1 MMMESLAVKTH
12 DQEQQQ
18 LLARLTELVGG
29 YQLSQIVACM
39 AGLDI
44 PTHIATGAASTGQ
57 LASCTGA
64 HPPAL
69 RRLLRAAAGIGLLE
83 EVADDRFRLT
93 PLGSCLLRREDGTS
107 MREFAIGLSGP
118 ALTRTFEH
126 LTQAVMSGEP
136 AAEMALG
143 SSFYDYLGTRPEEVA
158 HFAGAMGDLS
168 AGSARQIVA
177 NFDVSSFTRI
187 VDVGGSYG
195 AVLRSLLEA
204 APNATGV
211 LFDRPEVIARA
222 QQAFAGSSLVNRV
235 EFVGGD
241 FFDEVPAGGDLYV
254 LREILHN
261 WDDGLALRILE
272 NCHRAASRASQ
283 LLLVEV
289 VLPARPTPNTS
300 LAFMLDVIALVAF
313 GGKERTRREFGE
325 LLTNAGYQLRDVR
338 PAAALAHPWSLLI
351 ADCG

>member
-1 MMMESLAVKTH
+1 MMMESLAPRTH
-12 DQEQQQ
+12 DQEQQR

-29 YQLSQIVACM
+29 YQLSQIVACI
-39 AGLDI
+39 ARLDI
-44 PTHIATGAASTGQ
+44 ATHIATEAMATEE
-57 LASCTGA
+57 LASRTGA

-69 RRLLRAAAGIGLLE
+69 RRLLRAAAGVGLLE
-83 EVADDRFRLT
+83 ELAEDRFGLT
-93 PLGSCLLRREDGTS
+93 PLGSCLRRRQDGTS

-118 ALTRTFEH
+118 ALTRTFEQ
-126 LTQAVMSGEP
+126 LTQSVMSGE
-136 AAEMALG
+136 AAVETALG
-143 SSFYDYLGTRPEEVA
+143 TSFYDYLGAHPDEAA
-158 HFAGAMGDLS
+158 HFAGAMSELS
-168 AGSARQIVA
+168 AGSAQQIVT
-177 NFDVSSFTRI
+177 NFDVGSFTRI

-195 AVLRSLLEA
+195 AVLRTLLEA
-204 APNATGV
+204 APNAAGV

-222 QQAFAGSSLVNRV
+222 KRAFAGFRLADSV

-254 LREILHN
+254 LREIIHN
-261 WDDGLALRILE
+261 WDDRRALQILQ
-272 NCHRAASRASQ
+272 NCHRAAASGSK

-325 LLTNAGYQLRDVR
+325 LLANAGYELRDVR
-338 PAAALAHPWSLLI
+338 SASALAHPWSLLI
-351 ADCG
+351 ADRA